1 MSEPV
6 MELQMLYT
14 NLKSF
19 VKAFYYLVHR
29 YSKGQK
35 HIFNSY
41 ANFGPCSLNINC

>member
-1 MSEPV
+1 

-19 VKAFYYLVHR
+19 VKVFYYLVHR

-35 HIFNSY
+35 HIFNLY
-41 ANFGPCSLNINC
+41 ANIGPCSLNINC